1 MPANGRKRQ
10 RRRHEQ
16 RTNSSR
22 RCPWPLTHGRT
33 SATAR
38 APSTRPIRRAGPG
51 GRRRAAPAQAPSKP
65 SGRHSEPRPVS
76 SAATTTRNVT
86 LSLPASLVAQ
96 IRQRARQDRAS
107 QPEVL
112 LDALSATESE
122 LDALLADATPRPV
135 SDGLFVRRTPRPV
148 TPDPL
153 STLSLRLLSTNLEAI
168 DALVTKHGAASRSAL
183 CGAALRRYLSTQE
196 TTAK

>member
-1 MPANGRKRQ
+1 MSNERTPLAAVPGLSRTAALPPPPA
-10 RRRHEQ
+10 RRPH
-16 RTNSSR
+16 
-22 RCPWPLTHGRT
+22 
-33 SATAR
+33 
-38 APSTRPIRRAGPG
+38 APSYAPAP
-51 GRRRAAPAQAPSKP
+51 AAAVELPPAQAPSKP
-65 SGRHSEPRPVS
+65 SGRHSAPRPVS

-96 IRQRARQDRAS
+96 VRQRARQDRAS

-183 CGAALRRYLSTQE
+183 CGAALRRYLSPQE

>member
-1 MPANGRKRQ
+1 MSNERTPLAAVPGLSRTAARPPPPA
-10 RRRHEQ
+10 RRPH
-16 RTNSSR
+16 
-22 RCPWPLTHGRT
+22 
-33 SATAR
+33 
-38 APSTRPIRRAGPG
+38 APSDAPAP
-51 GRRRAAPAQAPSKP
+51 AAAVELPPAQAPSKP
-65 SGRHSEPRPVS
+65 SGRHSEPRPAS

-86 LSLPASLVAQ
+86 LSLPASLVTQ

>member
-1 MPANGRKRQ
+1 M
-10 RRRHEQ
+10 
-16 RTNSSR
+16 
-22 RCPWPLTHGRT
+22 
-33 SATAR
+33 
-38 APSTRPIRRAGPG
+38 
-51 GRRRAAPAQAPSKP
+51 
-65 SGRHSEPRPVS
+65 
-76 SAATTTRNVT
+76 RNVT

>member
-1 MPANGRKRQ
+1 MSSERTPLAAVPGLSRTAALPPPPA
-10 RRRHEQ
+10 RR
-16 RTNSSR
+16 
-22 RCPWPLTHGRT
+22 
-33 SATAR
+33 
-38 APSTRPIRRAGPG
+38 PSDPSD
-51 GRRRAAPAQAPSKP
+51 APASAAAGDRPPVLAPSKP
-65 SGRHSEPRPVS
+65 RGEHSVPRAAS
-76 SAATTTRNVT
+76 SAATIMRNVT

-96 IRQRARQDRAS
+96 IRQRARQERAS

-135 SDGLFVRRTPRPV
+135 SDGLFVRRMLRPL

-168 DALVTKHGAASRSAL
+168 DALVAEHGAASRSAL

-196 TTAK
+196 TSGK

>member
-1 MPANGRKRQ
+1 MSSERTPLAAVPGLSRTAALPPPPA
-10 RRRHEQ
+10 RRPRD
-16 RTNSSR
+16 
-22 RCPWPLTHGRT
+22 
-33 SATAR
+33 
-38 APSTRPIRRAGPG
+38 PSD
-51 GRRRAAPAQAPSKP
+51 APAAAVDRSPVQAASKP
-65 SGRHSEPRPVS
+65 RGEHSAPRPAS
-76 SAATTTRNVT
+76 SAATIMRNVT

-122 LDALLADATPRPV
+122 LDALLADATPGPV
-135 SDGLFVRRTPRPV
+135 SDGLFVRRTPRPL

-168 DALVTKHGAASRSAL
+168 DALVAKHGAASRSAL
-183 CGAALRRYLSTQE
+183 CGAALRRYLSTKE
-196 TTAK
+196 TTGK